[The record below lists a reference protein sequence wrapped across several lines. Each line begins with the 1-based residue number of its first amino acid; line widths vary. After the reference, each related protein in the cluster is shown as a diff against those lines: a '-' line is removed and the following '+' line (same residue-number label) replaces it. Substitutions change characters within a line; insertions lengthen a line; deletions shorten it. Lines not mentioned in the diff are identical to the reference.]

1 MVVKG
6 SKYIA
11 QTFQKTMLPAA
22 GGKKNL
28 PEEKKKNA
36 FKVNYLKYTQ
46 TALATKITNSKE
58 MVDAGT

>member
-11 QTFQKTMLPAA
+11 QTFQKTMLPTA
-22 GGKKNL
+22 GGKKKI
-28 PEEKKKNA
+28 PEEKKNA
-36 FKVNYLKYTQ
+36 FKVNYLKYTR
-46 TALATKITNSKE
+46 TALATKSTNSKE